1 MKTILLFTAAL
12 LFSLSDGF
20 AQYDLNSD
28 FNTRINFGAKIGTN
42 YSNVWDSEG
51 EAFNADAKFGLAF
64 GAFLSIPIGT
74 DIGIQPEVLFS
85 QRGFQAIG
93 KILGRDY
100 DFKRTTSY
108 LDIPLYFAV
117 KPADFITILVG
128 PQFSYLLKREDQFAN
143 AVTTI
148 SQEEEFENDNIR
160 ENTLGAAVGIDLNF
174 GHFLVGLR
182 ANWDLQENNG
192 EGESTTPRYK
202 NQWFQGTLG
211 YRF

>member
-1 MKTILLFTAAL
+1 
-12 LFSLSDGF
+12 
-20 AQYDLNSD
+20 
-28 FNTRINFGAKIGTN
+28 
-42 YSNVWDSEG
+42 
-51 EAFNADAKFGLAF
+51 
-64 GAFLSIPIGT
+64 
-74 DIGIQPEVLFS
+74 
-85 QRGFQAIG
+85 
-93 KILGRDY
+93 
-100 DFKRTTSY
+100 
-108 LDIPLYFAV
+108 
-117 KPADFITILVG
+117 
-128 PQFSYLLKREDQFAN
+128 
-143 AVTTI
+143 

>member
-1 MKTILLFTAAL
+1 MKTTLLLTTAMLLFISVA
-12 LFSLSDGF
+12 F
-20 AQYDLNSD
+20 AQFDLNSD
-28 FNTRINFGAKIGTN
+28 FNTRLNFGVKLGTN

-51 EAFNADAKFGLAF
+51 EEFNADAKFGLAF

-85 QRGFQAIG
+85 QRGFKATG
-93 KILGRDY
+93 KILDKAY
-100 DFKRTTSY
+100 DFERTTSY

-117 KPADFITILVG
+117 KPADFISVLVG

-174 GHFLVGLR
+174 GHVLIGLR

-202 NQWFQGTLG
+202 NQWFQGTFG